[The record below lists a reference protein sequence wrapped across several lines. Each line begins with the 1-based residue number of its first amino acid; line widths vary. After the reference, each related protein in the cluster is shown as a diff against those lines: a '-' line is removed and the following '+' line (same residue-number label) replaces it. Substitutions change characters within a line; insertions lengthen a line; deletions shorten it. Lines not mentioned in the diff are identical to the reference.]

1 MRLRHRS
8 DNEDP
13 DLASP
18 QPEPD
23 NAPKARGKGMKA
35 VGSGK
40 TADRESSD
48 STSQKMYYLVFQD
61 SPVQSLLNTKV
72 PVDFEASSTVSVG
85 RDPTNT
91 IAFPD
96 SDVSRHHAELS
107 MVGAR
112 IMLKD
117 LQSTN
122 GTYTKEGNKFQQVNG
137 SVPVKLKTIIK
148 FGTSTIVQ
156 LVRETETF
164 YEH

>member
-1 MRLRHRS
+1 MRLRHRPE
-8 DNEDP
+8 NEDL
-13 DLASP
+13 DLAPDQS
-18 QPEPD
+18 ETD
-23 NAPKARGKGMKA
+23 NAPKGRGKARGG
-35 VGSGK
+35 G
-40 TADRESSD
+40 SSD
-48 STSQKMYYLVFQD
+48 ATTEKMYYLVFQD
-61 SPVQSLLNTKV
+61 SPVQSLVNTKV
-72 PVDFEASSTVSVG
+72 PVDFEASSTVTVG

-96 SDVSRHHAELS
+96 PDVSRHHAELS
-107 MVGAR
+107 MVGAK

>member
-1 MRLRHRS
+1 
-8 DNEDP
+8 
-13 DLASP
+13 
-18 QPEPD
+18 
-23 NAPKARGKGMKA
+23 
-35 VGSGK
+35 
-40 TADRESSD
+40 
-48 STSQKMYYLVFQD
+48 MYYLVFQD

-91 IAFPD
+91 IAIPD
-96 SDVSRHHAELS
+96 PDVSRHHAQLS
-107 MVGAR
+107 MVGAK

-122 GTYTKEGNKFQQVNG
+122 GTYVHDGTEFQRING
-137 SVPVKLKTIIK
+137 SVSVKLKTMIK
-148 FGTSTIVQ
+148 FGTNTIVQ